1 MAGMDTNPFARPYRV
16 LTVGMVALV
25 SLIAFEAVAV
35 TTVMPTVARA
45 LHGLPLYALAFGGA
59 LAAGIV
65 GLVVGGAQSDRR
77 GPIRPLW
84 IGTACF
90 VAGLLVA
97 GLAPQMWV
105 LIAGRVAQGFG
116 GGLLTVA
123 LYVVVGQVYP
133 AALHPRVFAAFAGGW
148 VVPVIVGPLLAGV
161 VAQQVGWRWVFLGVV
176 ALTVPSLALVVPALG
191 SLEHRPAA
199 ESAGS
204 LRTTWALGTAI
215 GAGLMYFGGQQR
227 GLDALLL
234 MAVALIVLAVC
245 APRLLPAG
253 TFTAR
258 PGLPSVIGLR
268 GLAGAAFLQADV
280 FLPLMLT
287 RERGFSPAAAGLTV
301 TASGLAWFLG
311 SWYQGRAGQK
321 LAPERRLQLG
331 LSLIAVGVVTAA
343 LCVTPAVPVWVCV
356 AGWAV
361 AGLGMGISYPALS
374 ALTLA
379 LSAPAEQGA
388 NSSALQL
395 ADSLLS
401 SVVLAVGGS
410 LFAILV
416 SRSAP
421 AAYLAG
427 YATAEALALLG
438 VMVAAFRLTKGVRL
452 PAGSLRS

>member
-1 MAGMDTNPFARPYRV
+1 
-16 LTVGMVALV
+16 
-25 SLIAFEAVAV
+25 
-35 TTVMPTVARA
+35 
-45 LHGLPLYALAFGGA
+45 
-59 LAAGIV
+59 
-65 GLVVGGAQSDRR
+65 
-77 GPIRPLW
+77 
-84 IGTACF
+84 
-90 VAGLLVA
+90 
-97 GLAPQMWV
+97 
-105 LIAGRVAQGFG
+105 
-116 GGLLTVA
+116 
-123 LYVVVGQVYP
+123 
-133 AALHPRVFAAFAGGW
+133 
-148 VVPVIVGPLLAGV
+148 VPVIVGPLLAGV

-191 SLEHRPAA
+191 SVEHRPGA
-199 ESAGS
+199 ESTGS
-204 LRTTWALGTAI
+204 PRTTWAVGTAI
-215 GAGLMYFGGQQR
+215 GAGLMYVGGQQR
-227 GLDALLL
+227 GLNALLL
-234 MAVALIVLAVC
+234 MAVALVGLAVC

-253 TFTAR
+253 TFAAR

-268 GLAGAAFLQADV
+268 GLAGAAFIQADV

-311 SWYQGRAGQK
+311 SWFQGRAGQK
-321 LAPERRLQLG
+321 LAPERRLQIG
-331 LSLIAVGVVTAA
+331 LSLIAAGIVTAA
-343 LCVTPAVPVWVCV
+343 LCVAPAVPVPVCV
-356 AGWAV
+356 AGWAI
-361 AGLGMGISYPALS
+361 AGLGMGITYPALS

-379 LSAPAEQGA
+379 LSRPAEQGA

-416 SRSAP
+416 TRSAP

-438 VMVAAFRLTKGVRL
+438 VLVAAFRLTRGVPL